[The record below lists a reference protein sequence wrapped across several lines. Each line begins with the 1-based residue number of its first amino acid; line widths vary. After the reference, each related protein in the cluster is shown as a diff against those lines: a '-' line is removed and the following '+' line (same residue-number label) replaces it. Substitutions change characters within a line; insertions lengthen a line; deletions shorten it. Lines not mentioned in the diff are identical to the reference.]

1 MPIDI
6 VTGAAASA
14 NVASL
19 PANVILYSLPGRGKT
34 TDTVSAFCRDGVC
47 TAFAIPFEDGA
58 LKAPAARGYPVP
70 DHPRETVKSWAALYE
85 TLAWLSQ
92 NRERY
97 RALILDGLS
106 VFSTYLYKAAE
117 EQLKGKNKWD
127 IPMLVRTQLLTLR
140 QYMRDVGLHCV
151 TTAHPIA
158 PGFVDGVFLQGGFAL
173 SPKSLINEFFGQTD
187 SVLRIDYALP
197 SLPQL
202 APPNTPP
209 PNPVRVY
216 FTGGESWPAGF
227 DQPAD
232 WRYWRTKNREGCAS
246 AIVPADLG
254 AFLRGRQP
262 PYGGL

>member
-1 MPIDI
+1 MAIEI
-6 VTGAAASA
+6 VTGAAATQ
-14 NVASL
+14 NVGGL
-19 PANVILYSLPGRGKT
+19 PANVILYSDPGRGKT
-34 TDTVSAFCRDGVC
+34 TDAVSAFCRDGRC

-58 LKAPAARGYPVP
+58 LKAPAARGFPTP
-70 DHPRETVKSWAALYE
+70 DHPRETVKSWGALYE

-92 NRERY
+92 HRQNY
-97 RALILDGLS
+97 NGLILDGLS
-106 VFSTYLYKAAE
+106 VFSTFLYKEAE
-117 EQLKGKNKWD
+117 VQLKGKNKWD
-127 IPMLVRTQLLTLR
+127 IPMQVRTQLLTLR
-140 QYMRDVGLHCV
+140 QFLRDIGLHSII
-151 TTAHPIA
+151 TAHPIA
-158 PGFVDGVFLQGGFAL
+158 PGFVDGVFLKGGFAL

-187 SVLRIDYALP
+187 TVLRTDYVVP
-197 SLPQL
+197 SVQQP
-202 APPNTPP
+202 APPNAPP

-227 DQPAD
+227 DQPPD